1 MPAKTDDPTGVNWN
15 GAATNERERVG
26 AANIRSYIKYIVSYF
41 GAMVTP
47 WLQLINGPLPYSR
60 GDSEYNLDVNADTIL
75 DVFWKC
81 PE

>member
-1 MPAKTDDPTGVNWN
+1 MDKTDNQTRPNRN
-15 GAATNERERVG
+15 GATTNERERVG
-26 AANIRSYIKYIVSYF
+26 IANIRSYFLYCIILRSH
-41 GAMVTP
+41 GNPMA
-47 WLQLINGPLPYSR
+47 QLINGPLPYSR